1 MFSDFIN
8 KQGNRTCFIINHKNM
23 KKNYALLLLSVAALT
38 ANAQQ
43 INGDFDSAW
52 EKCVPW
58 DSKGNTMTEG
68 VQPQGWHMANV
79 LLAGKVGE
87 KITRSAK
94 GEPANYAVK
103 VKNIYNS
110 AVKQNIPGYFTL
122 GTPWATAETKNL
134 SVRNSD
140 GGTFGGKEFTY
151 HPDAISFEYQR
162 DNSNGTDEP
171 ATVLAYLWNGTWTQ
185 KDVPGNTALGALA
198 WWGSATRV
206 DMQNRERNV
215 LGINKTAT
223 GGDVTKTEGA
233 TLVATIDHAITEST
247 EGEWKTDTI
256 PFVYKKGC
264 ETAGV
269 ENINVIF
276 SSANYFGPQSD
287 IKKGNS
293 LTVDNVKLIY
303 YHALSSLK
311 PTDNNGNDIDINFSP
326 DTLNYT
332 VESTYDPYWTT
343 VGYTKK
349 GVGATVETA
358 YDDLTGQ
365 YVLTVK
371 GEDYDAETN
380 PEAMSVYTIQYQKAA
395 PTLTSLNVAG
405 HEFIPV
411 GNTSTDFT
419 ATGNCYTDEISYVA
433 SSEKATV
440 EQTYNEA
447 EHKLTLTVSEA
458 GCPSSV
464 YTVTFEGQSKEAA
477 YQIANADFEN
487 WTDDENAKI
496 AEGWNSFDTAA
507 GLFASFASMS
517 PMPQKIEGY
526 KGNGVR
532 IVSKDLLGTYANG
545 NLTTGH
551 INMGSTNPTDA
562 SNYNFTDRTDVNGN
576 MPFAG
581 RPDAFEVYARF
592 TPGTAKAAADAEQEQ
607 PALQGRVQLIL
618 HKDAAYHDPEIA
630 EMADEKVGSANVL
643 IPATE
648 EWTKFTGEFSYT
660 TDVTPE
666 VQYLLASATTN
677 PVPGASKDDQLDLD
691 ELRLIYYST
700 LKDLQID
707 GKTVEGFSPEKT
719 EYAIESDNADILNTI
734 TVEKK
739 GVGASVEKNVDLT
752 NNVCTITVKGNDYD
766 VNPAN
771 KTVYTVKLTHTT
783 SIGSVSADN
792 AANHKTYTI
801 GGVRTDKPAAGLY
814 IVDGKKKMVK

>member
-1 MFSDFIN
+1 
-8 KQGNRTCFIINHKNM
+8 M

-58 DSKGNTMTEG
+58 DSKGNTFSKG

-79 LLAGKVGE
+79 VLAGEVGE
-87 KITRSAK
+87 KVTRSAED
-94 GEPANYAVK
+94 EPANYAVK
-103 VKNIYNS
+103 VNNIYNS
-110 AVKQNIPGYFTL
+110 IVKQNIPGYFTL
-122 GTPWATAETKNL
+122 GTPWATAETKGVK
-134 SVRNSD
+134 VRNSD

-162 DNSNGTDEP
+162 DNSNGTDEQ

-185 KDVPGNTALGALA
+185 KDVPGNNAIGVFS
-198 WWGSATRV
+198 WGSATRV

-215 LGINKTAT
+215 LGMSKTAT

-256 PFVYKKGC
+256 PFVYKEGC

-287 IKKGNS
+287 IKAGNS

-311 PTDNNGNDIDINFSP
+311 PTDDYGSDVDINFSP
-326 DTLNYT
+326 DTFNYT
-332 VESTYDPYWTT
+332 VESTYDPDWTT

-349 GVGATVETA
+349 GVGATVEAA

-365 YVLTVK
+365 YVITVK

-411 GNTSTDFT
+411 GNTSKDFT

-440 EQTYNEA
+440 EQTYDEA

-487 WTDDENAKI
+487 WTDDEIAKI

-517 PMPQKIEGY
+517 PMPQKIEGHN
-526 KGNGVR
+526 GNGVR
-532 IVSKDLLGTYANG
+532 IVSKDLLGIYANG
-545 NLTTGH
+545 NITTGH
-551 INMGSTNPTDA
+551 INMGSTNPADA
-562 SNYNFTDRTDVNGN
+562 TNYNFTDRTDVNGN

-592 TPGTAKAAADAEQEQ
+592 TPGTAKAATDEAEQEQ

-618 HKDAAYHDPEIA
+618 HKDAAYHDPELA

-707 GKTVEGFSPEKT
+707 GKTVDGFSPEKT
-719 EYAIESDNADILNTI
+719 EYTIESDNADLLNTI

-771 KTVYTVKLTHTT
+771 KTVYTVKLTPKT

-801 GGVRTDKPAAGLY
+801 GGVRINKLAAGLY
-814 IVDGKKKMVK
+814 IVDGKKKVVK

>member
-1 MFSDFIN
+1 
-8 KQGNRTCFIINHKNM
+8 M

-58 DSKGNTMTEG
+58 DSKGNTTPKG

-79 LLAGKVGE
+79 VLAGEVGE
-87 KITRSAK
+87 KVTRSAED
-94 GEPANYAVK
+94 EPANYAVK
-103 VKNIYNS
+103 VNNIYNS
-110 AVKQNIPGYFTL
+110 IVKQNIPGYFTL
-122 GTPWATAETKNL
+122 GTPWATAETKGVK
-134 SVRNSD
+134 VRNSD

-162 DNSNGTDEP
+162 DNSNGTDEQ

-185 KDVPGNTALGALA
+185 KDVPGNNAVGVFS
-198 WWGSATRV
+198 WGSATRV
-206 DMQNRERNV
+206 DMENRERNV

-256 PFVYKKGC
+256 PFVYKEGC

-276 SSANYFGPQSD
+276 SSTNYFGPQSD

-311 PTDNNGNDIDINFSP
+311 PTDNYGYDVDINFSP

-332 VESTYDPYWTT
+332 VESTYDPDWTT

-349 GVGATVETA
+349 GIGATVEAA

-365 YVLTVK
+365 YVITVK

-405 HEFIPV
+405 HEFIPM
-411 GNTSTDFT
+411 GNTSTNFT
-419 ATGNCYTDEISYVA
+419 ATGNCYTDEVSYVA

-440 EQTYNEA
+440 EQTYDEA

-496 AEGWNSFDTAA
+496 ADGWNSFDTAA

-532 IVSKDLLGTYANG
+532 IVSKDLLGVAYANG

-551 INMGSTNPTDA
+551 INMGSTNPADA
-562 SNYNFTDRTDVNGN
+562 TNYNFTDRTDVNGN

-592 TPGTAKAAADAEQEQ
+592 TPGTAKAATDEAEEQ

-660 TDVTPE
+660 TDEAPE

-719 EYAIESDNADILNTI
+719 EYTIESDNADILNTI

-739 GVGASVEKNVDLT
+739 GVGASVDKDVDLT
-752 NNVCTITVKGNDYD
+752 NNVCTITVYGNDYD

-771 KTVYTVKLTHTT
+771 KTVYTVKLTPTT

-792 AANHKTYTI
+792 AANHKTYTL
-801 GGVRTDKPAAGLY
+801 GGVRINKPAAGLY
-814 IVDGKKKMVK
+814 IVDGKKKVVK

>member
-1 MFSDFIN
+1 
-8 KQGNRTCFIINHKNM
+8 M

-43 INGDFDSAW
+43 INGDFDSEW

-58 DSKGNTMTEG
+58 DSKGNTFSEG

-79 LLAGKVGE
+79 KLAGKVGE
-87 KITRSAK
+87 KVTRSAED
-94 GEPANYAVK
+94 EPANYAVK
-103 VKNIYNS
+103 VNNIYNS
-110 AVKQNIPGYFTL
+110 IVKQNIPGYFTL
-122 GTPWATAETKNL
+122 GTPWATAETRNL

-185 KDVPGNTALGALA
+185 KDVPGNTALGALK
-198 WWGSATRV
+198 WWGNATRV
-206 DMQNRERNV
+206 DMENRERNV
-215 LGINKTAT
+215 LGMSKTAT

-287 IKKGNS
+287 IKAGNS

-311 PTDNNGNDIDINFSP
+311 PTDNNGNDVDINFSP

-332 VESTYDPYWTT
+332 VESTYDPDWTT

-411 GNTSTDFT
+411 GNTSKDFT
-419 ATGNCYTDEISYVA
+419 ATGNCYTDEVSYVA

-440 EQTYNEA
+440 EQTYDEA
-447 EHKLTLTVSEA
+447 EHKLTLTVSEV

-464 YTVTFEGQSKEAA
+464 YTVTFEGKSKEAA
-477 YQIANADFEN
+477 FQIANADFEN

-507 GLFASFASMS
+507 GLFASFAPMS

-592 TPGTAKAAADAEQEQ
+592 TPGTAKAATDEAEHEQ

-630 EMADEKVGSANVL
+630 EMADEKVGAANVL

-660 TDVTPE
+660 TDATPE

-707 GKTVEGFSPEKT
+707 GKTIEGFSPEKT
-719 EYAIESDNADILNTI
+719 EYTIESDNADILNTI

-739 GVGASVEKNVDLT
+739 GVGASVDKDVDLT
-752 NNVCTITVKGNDYD
+752 NNVCTITVYGNDYE

-771 KTVYTVKLTHTT
+771 KTVYTVKLTPTT

-792 AANHKTYTI
+792 AANHKTYTL
-801 GGVRTDKPAAGLY
+801 GGVRINKPAAGLY
-814 IVDGKKKMVK
+814 IVDGKKKVVK

>member
-1 MFSDFIN
+1 MFSGFIQEQLNHTLLIKNN
-8 KQGNRTCFIINHKNM
+8 KM

-43 INGDFDSAW
+43 INGDFDSEW

-58 DSKGNTMTEG
+58 DSKGNTFSKG

-79 LLAGKVGE
+79 VLAGEVGE
-87 KITRSAK
+87 KVTRSAED
-94 GEPANYAVK
+94 EPANYAVK
-103 VKNIYNS
+103 VNNIYNS
-110 AVKQNIPGYFTL
+110 IVKQNIPGYFTL
-122 GTPWATAETKNL
+122 GTPWATAETKGVK
-134 SVRNSD
+134 VRNSD

-162 DNSNGTDEP
+162 DNSNGTDEQ

-185 KDVPGNTALGALA
+185 KDVPGNNAIGVFS
-198 WWGSATRV
+198 WGNATRV

-215 LGINKTAT
+215 LGMSKTAT
-223 GGDVTKTEGA
+223 GGDVTKTDGA

-247 EGEWKTDTI
+247 EGKWKTDTI
-256 PFVYKKGC
+256 PFVYKEGC

-287 IKKGNS
+287 IKAGNS

-311 PTDNNGNDIDINFSP
+311 PTDNNGYDVDINFSP
-326 DTLNYT
+326 DTYNYT
-332 VESTYDPYWTT
+332 VESTYDPDWTT

-349 GVGATVETA
+349 GIGATVEAA

-365 YVLTVK
+365 YVITVK

-440 EQTYNEA
+440 EQTYDEA

-464 YTVTFEGQSKEAA
+464 YTVTFEGKSKEAA

-507 GLFASFASMS
+507 GIFASFASMS

-532 IVSKDLLGTYANG
+532 IVSKDLWVAYANG
-545 NLTTGH
+545 NITTGH
-551 INMGSTNPTDA
+551 INMGSTNPADA
-562 SNYNFTDRTDVNGN
+562 TNYNFTDRTDVNGN

-592 TPGTAKAAADAEQEQ
+592 TPGTAKAATDEAEEQ

-660 TDVTPE
+660 TDEAPE

-707 GKTVEGFSPEKT
+707 GKTIEGFSPEKT
-719 EYAIESDNADILNTI
+719 EYTIESDNADLLNTI
-734 TVEKK
+734 TFEKK
-739 GVGASVEKNVDLT
+739 GVGASVEKNVDPI
-752 NNVCTITVKGNDYD
+752 NNVCTITVYGNDYD

-792 AANHKTYTI
+792 AANHKTYTL
-801 GGVRTDKPAAGLY
+801 GGVRINKPAAGLY
-814 IVDGKKKMVK
+814 IVDGKKKVIK

>member
-1 MFSDFIN
+1 
-8 KQGNRTCFIINHKNM
+8 M

-43 INGDFDSAW
+43 INGDFDAAW

-58 DSKGNTMTEG
+58 DSKGNTFSKG
-68 VQPQGWHMANV
+68 VQPQGWNMANV
-79 LLAGKVGE
+79 VLAGTVGE
-87 KITRSAK
+87 KITRSAED
-94 GEPANYAVK
+94 EPANYAVK
-103 VKNIYNS
+103 VNNIYNS
-110 AVKQNIPGYFTL
+110 IVKQNIPGYFTL
-122 GTPWATAETKNL
+122 GTPWATAETKGT

-140 GGTFGGKEFTY
+140 GGTFGGMKFTY

-162 DNSNGTDEP
+162 DNSNGTDEQ

-185 KDVPGNTALGALA
+185 KDVPGNNAVGVFS
-198 WWGSATRV
+198 WGSATRV
-206 DMQNRERNV
+206 DMENRERNV

-256 PFVYKKGC
+256 PFVYKEGC

-276 SSANYFGPQSD
+276 SSTNYFGPQSD

-326 DTLNYT
+326 DTFNYT
-332 VESTYDPYWTT
+332 VESTYDPDWTT

-349 GVGATVETA
+349 GVGATVEAA

-405 HEFIPV
+405 HEFV
-411 GNTSTDFT
+411 TASSTSTDFT

-440 EQTYNEA
+440 EQTYDEA

-532 IVSKDLLGTYANG
+532 IVSKDLWVAYANG
-545 NLTTGH
+545 NITTGH
-551 INMGSTNPTDA
+551 INMGSTNPADA
-562 SNYNFTDRTDVNGN
+562 TNYNFTDRTDVNGN

-592 TPGTAKAAADAEQEQ
+592 TPGTAKAATEEAEQEQ

-618 HKDAAYHDPEIA
+618 HKDAAYHDPEMA

-660 TDVTPE
+660 TDATPE

-691 ELRLIYYST
+691 ELHLIYYST

-707 GKTVEGFSPEKT
+707 GKTIEGFSPENT
-719 EYAIESDNADILNTI
+719 EYTIESDNADLLNTI
-734 TVEKK
+734 TFEKK
-739 GVGASVEKNVDLT
+739 GVGASVEKDVDLT
-752 NNVCTITVKGNDYD
+752 NNVCTITVYGNDYE

-771 KTVYTVKLTHTT
+771 KTVYTVKLTPTT
-783 SIGSVSADN
+783 SIGSISADN
-792 AANHKTYTI
+792 AANHKTYTL
-801 GGVRTDKPAAGLY
+801 GGVRINKPAAGLY
-814 IVDGKKKMVK
+814 IVDGKKKVVK

>member
-1 MFSDFIN
+1 
-8 KQGNRTCFIINHKNM
+8 M

-43 INGDFDSAW
+43 INGDFDSEW

-58 DSKGNTMTEG
+58 DSKGNTIPKG

-79 LLAGKVGE
+79 VLAGEVGE
-87 KITRSAK
+87 KVTRSAE

-103 VKNIYNS
+103 VNNIYNS
-110 AVKQNIPGYFTL
+110 IVKQNIPGYFTL

-185 KDVPGNTALGALA
+185 KDVPGNNAIGLLT

-215 LGINKTAT
+215 LGMSKTAT

-256 PFVYKKGC
+256 PFVYKEGC

-287 IKKGNS
+287 IKAGNS

-311 PTDNNGNDIDINFSP
+311 PTDDYGYDVDINFSP
-326 DTLNYT
+326 DTFNYT
-332 VESTYDPYWTT
+332 VESTYDPDWTT

-349 GVGATVETA
+349 GVGATVEAA

-365 YVLTVK
+365 YVITVK

-405 HEFIPV
+405 HEFIPA

-419 ATGNCYTDEISYVA
+419 ATGNCYTDEVSYVA

-440 EQTYNEA
+440 EQTYDEA

-464 YTVTFEGQSKEAA
+464 YTVTFEGKSKEAA

-532 IVSKDLLGTYANG
+532 IVSKDLWVAYANG
-545 NLTTGH
+545 NITTGH
-551 INMGSTNPTDA
+551 INMGSTDPTDA

-592 TPGTAKAAADAEQEQ
+592 TPGTAKAATDEAEEQ

-618 HKDAAYHDPEIA
+618 HKDAAYHDPELA

-660 TDVTPE
+660 TDEAPE

-707 GKTVEGFSPEKT
+707 GKTIEGFSPEKT
-719 EYAIESDNADILNTI
+719 EYTIESDNADLLNTI
-734 TVEKK
+734 TFEKK
-739 GVGASVEKNVDLT
+739 GVGASVEKNVDPI
-752 NNVCTITVKGNDYD
+752 NNVCTITVYGNDYD

-771 KTVYTVKLTHTT
+771 KTVYTVKFTSTT

-792 AANHKTYTI
+792 AANHKTYTL
-801 GGVRTDKPAAGLY
+801 GGVRINKPAAGLY
-814 IVDGKKKMVK
+814 IVDGKKKVVK

>member
-1 MFSDFIN
+1 
-8 KQGNRTCFIINHKNM
+8 M

-58 DSKGNTMTEG
+58 DSKGNTMKKG

-79 LLAGKVGE
+79 VLAGEVGE
-87 KITRSAK
+87 KVTRSAED
-94 GEPANYAVK
+94 EPANYAVK
-103 VKNIYNS
+103 VNNIYNS
-110 AVKQNIPGYFTL
+110 IVKQNIPGYFTL
-122 GTPWATAETKNL
+122 GTPWATAETKGVK
-134 SVRNSD
+134 VRNSD

-185 KDVPGNTALGALA
+185 KDVPGNNAIGVFS
-198 WWGSATRV
+198 WGSATRV
-206 DMQNRERNV
+206 DMENRERNV
-215 LGINKTAT
+215 LGMGETAT

-256 PFVYKKGC
+256 PFVYKEGC

-287 IKKGNS
+287 IKAGNS

-311 PTDNNGNDIDINFSP
+311 PTDDYGYDVDINFSP
-326 DTLNYT
+326 DTFNYT
-332 VESTYDPYWTT
+332 VESTYDPDWTT

-349 GVGATVETA
+349 GVGATVEAA

-365 YVLTVK
+365 YVITVK

-405 HEFIPV
+405 HEFIPMD
-411 GNTSTDFT
+411 NTSKDFT
-419 ATGNCYTDEISYVA
+419 ATGNCYTDEVSYVA

-440 EQTYNEA
+440 EQTYDEA

-507 GLFASFASMS
+507 GLLASFASMS

-532 IVSKDLLGTYANG
+532 IVSKDLLGVAYANG
-545 NLTTGH
+545 NITTGH
-551 INMGSTNPTDA
+551 INMGSTDPTDA

-592 TPGTAKAAADAEQEQ
+592 TPGTAKAATDEAEEQ

-618 HKDAAYHDPEIA
+618 HKDAAYHDPELA

-707 GKTVEGFSPEKT
+707 GKTIEGFSPEKT
-719 EYAIESDNADILNTI
+719 EYTIESNNADLLNTI
-734 TVEKK
+734 TFDKK
-739 GVGASVEKNVDLT
+739 GVGARVEKDVDLT
-752 NNVCTITVKGNDYD
+752 NNVCTITVYGNDYD

-771 KTVYTVKLTHTT
+771 KTVYTVKLTSTT

-792 AANHKTYTI
+792 AANHKTYTL
-801 GGVRTDKPAAGLY
+801 GGVRINKPAAGLY
-814 IVDGKKKMVK
+814 IVDGKKKVVK

>member
-1 MFSDFIN
+1 
-8 KQGNRTCFIINHKNM
+8 M

-43 INGDFDSAW
+43 INGDFDAAW

-58 DSKGNTMTEG
+58 DSKGNTMKKG

-79 LLAGKVGE
+79 VLAGEVGE
-87 KITRSAK
+87 KLTRSAE

-122 GTPWATAETKNL
+122 GTPWATAETWFTK
-134 SVRNSD
+134 VRNSD
-140 GGTFGGKEFTY
+140 GGVFGGKEFTY

-162 DNSNGTDEP
+162 DNSNGTDEQ

-185 KDVPGNTALGALA
+185 KDVPGNTEVGVFG
-198 WWGSATRV
+198 WGNATHV
-206 DMQNRERNV
+206 DMENRERNV
-215 LGINKTAT
+215 LGMSKTAT

-256 PFVYKKGC
+256 PFVYKEGC

-287 IKKGNS
+287 IKAGNS

-311 PTDNNGNDIDINFSP
+311 PTDNYGYDVDINFSP
-326 DTLNYT
+326 DTFNYT
-332 VESTYDPYWTT
+332 VESTYDPDWTT

-349 GVGATVETA
+349 GVGATVEAA

-365 YVLTVK
+365 YVITVK

-405 HEFIPV
+405 HEFIPMD
-411 GNTSTDFT
+411 NTSKDFT
-419 ATGNCYTDEISYVA
+419 ATGNCYTDEISYVV
-433 SSEKATV
+433 SSERATV
-440 EQTYNEA
+440 DQTYDEA

-496 AEGWNSFDTAA
+496 ADGWNSFDTAA

-532 IVSKDLLGTYANG
+532 IVSKDLLGVAYANG

-551 INMGSTNPTDA
+551 INMGSTNPADA
-562 SNYNFTDRTDVNGN
+562 TNYNFTDRTDVNGN

-630 EMADEKVGSANVL
+630 EMADKKVGSANVL

-648 EWTKFTGEFSYT
+648 EWTKFTGEFRYA
-660 TDVTPE
+660 TDEAPE

-719 EYAIESDNADILNTI
+719 EYTIESDNADLLNTI
-734 TVEKK
+734 TFEKK
-739 GVGASVEKNVDLT
+739 GVGASVEKNVDPI
-752 NNVCTITVKGNDYD
+752 NNVCAITVYGNDYD

-771 KTVYTVKLTHTT
+771 KTVYTVKLTPTT

-792 AANHKTYTI
+792 AANHKTYTL
-801 GGVRTDKPAAGLY
+801 GGVRINKPAAGLY
-814 IVDGKKKMVK
+814 IVDGKKKVVK

>member
-1 MFSDFIN
+1 
-8 KQGNRTCFIINHKNM
+8 M

-43 INGDFDSAW
+43 INGDFDAAW

-58 DSKGNTMTEG
+58 DSKGNTMKKG

-79 LLAGKVGE
+79 VLAGEVGE
-87 KITRSAK
+87 KVTRSAED
-94 GEPANYAVK
+94 EPANYAVK
-103 VKNIYNS
+103 VNNIYNS
-110 AVKQNIPGYFTL
+110 IVKQNIPGYFTL
-122 GTPWATAETKNL
+122 GTPWATAETFLTK
-134 SVRNSD
+134 VRNSD

-185 KDVPGNTALGALA
+185 KDVPGNTEVGVIG
-198 WWGSATRV
+198 WGKATRV
-206 DMQNRERNV
+206 DMLNRERNV
-215 LGINKTAT
+215 LGMSKTAT

-256 PFVYKKGC
+256 PFVYKEGC

-276 SSANYFGPQSD
+276 SSTNYFGPQSD
-287 IKKGNS
+287 IKAGNS

-311 PTDNNGNDIDINFSP
+311 PTDDYGYDVDINFSP
-326 DTLNYT
+326 DTFNYT
-332 VESTYDPYWTT
+332 VESTYDPDWTT

-349 GVGATVETA
+349 GVGATVEAA

-365 YVLTVK
+365 YVITVK

-411 GNTSTDFT
+411 GNTSTNFT
-419 ATGNCYTDEISYVA
+419 ATGNCYTDEVSYVA

-440 EQTYNEA
+440 EQTYDEA

-507 GLFASFASMS
+507 GLLASFASMS

-532 IVSKDLLGTYANG
+532 IVSKDLLGVAYANG
-545 NLTTGH
+545 NITTGH
-551 INMGSTNPTDA
+551 INMGSTNPADA
-562 SNYNFTDRTDVNGN
+562 TNYNFTDRTDVNGN

-592 TPGTAKAAADAEQEQ
+592 TPGTAKAATADAEQEL

-618 HKDAAYHDPEIA
+618 HKDAAYHDPEMA

-660 TDVTPE
+660 TDEAPE

-719 EYAIESDNADILNTI
+719 EYAIESDNADLLNTI
-734 TVEKK
+734 TFEKK
-739 GVGASVEKNVDLT
+739 GVGASVEKNVDPI
-752 NNVCTITVKGNDYD
+752 NNVCTITVYGNDYD

-771 KTVYTVKLTHTT
+771 KTVYTVKLTSTT

-792 AANHKTYTI
+792 AANHKTYTL
-801 GGVRTDKPAAGLY
+801 GGVRINKPAAGLY
-814 IVDGKKKMVK
+814 IVDGKKKVVK

>member
-1 MFSDFIN
+1 
-8 KQGNRTCFIINHKNM
+8 M

-43 INGDFDSAW
+43 INGDFDAAW

-58 DSKGNTMTEG
+58 DSKGNTMSEG

-79 LLAGKVGE
+79 KLAGKVGE
-87 KITRSAK
+87 KVTRSAED
-94 GEPANYAVK
+94 EPANYAVK

-110 AVKQNIPGYFTL
+110 IVDQNIPGYITL
-122 GTPWATAETKNL
+122 GTPWATAETKGVK
-134 SVRNSD
+134 VRNSD

-185 KDVPGNTALGALA
+185 KDVPGNNAIGVFS
-198 WWGSATRV
+198 WGSATRV
-206 DMQNRERNV
+206 DMENRERNV
-215 LGINKTAT
+215 LGMSKTAT
-223 GGDVTKTEGA
+223 GGDVTKTDGA

-256 PFVYKKGC
+256 PFVYKEGC

-287 IKKGNS
+287 IKAGNS

-311 PTDNNGNDIDINFSP
+311 PTDNYGYDVDINFSP
-326 DTLNYT
+326 DTFNYT
-332 VESTYDPYWTT
+332 VESTYDPDWTT

-349 GVGATVETA
+349 GIGATVEAA

-405 HEFIPV
+405 HEFVTASSTI
-411 GNTSTDFT
+411 TDFT

-440 EQTYNEA
+440 EQTYDEA
-447 EHKLTLTVSEA
+447 EHKLTLTVSET

-532 IVSKDLLGTYANG
+532 IVSKDLLGVAYANG
-545 NLTTGH
+545 NITTGH
-551 INMGSTNPTDA
+551 INMGSTNPADA
-562 SNYNFTDRTDVNGN
+562 TNYNFTDRTDVNGN

-592 TPGTAKAAADAEQEQ
+592 TPGTAKAATDEAEEQ

-618 HKDAAYHDPEIA
+618 HKDAAYHDPELA

-660 TDVTPE
+660 TDEAPE

-719 EYAIESDNADILNTI
+719 EYTIESDNADLLNTI

-739 GVGASVEKNVDLT
+739 GVGASVDKDVDLT
-752 NNVCTITVKGNDYD
+752 NNVCTITVYGNDYD

-771 KTVYTVKLTHTT
+771 KTVYTVKLTSTT

-792 AANHKTYTI
+792 AANHKTYTL
-801 GGVRTDKPAAGLY
+801 GGVRINKPAAGLY
-814 IVDGKKKMVK
+814 IVDGKKKVVK

>member
-1 MFSDFIN
+1 
-8 KQGNRTCFIINHKNM
+8 M

-58 DSKGNTMTEG
+58 DSKGNTMKKG

-79 LLAGKVGE
+79 VLAGEVGE
-87 KITRSAK
+87 KITRSAED
-94 GEPANYAVK
+94 EPANYAVK
-103 VKNIYNS
+103 VNNIYNS
-110 AVKQNIPGYFTL
+110 IVKQNIPGYFTL
-122 GTPWATAETKNL
+122 GTPWATAETKGVK
-134 SVRNSD
+134 VRNSD

-162 DNSNGTDEP
+162 DNSNGTDEQ

-185 KDVPGNTALGALA
+185 KDVPGNNAIGVFS
-198 WWGSATRV
+198 WGSATRL
-206 DMQNRERNV
+206 DMENRERNV
-215 LGINKTAT
+215 LGMSKTAT

-256 PFVYKKGC
+256 PFVYKEGC

-287 IKKGNS
+287 IKAGNS

-311 PTDNNGNDIDINFSP
+311 PTDNYGYDVDINFSP
-326 DTLNYT
+326 DTFNYT
-332 VESTYDPYWTT
+332 VESTYDPNWTT

-349 GVGATVETA
+349 GIGTTVEAA

-365 YVLTVK
+365 YVITVK

-405 HEFIPV
+405 HEFV
-411 GNTSTDFT
+411 TAGSTSTDFT
-419 ATGNCYTDEISYVA
+419 ATGNCYTDEVSYVA

-440 EQTYNEA
+440 EQTYDEA

-464 YTVTFEGQSKEAA
+464 YTVTFEGKSKEAA

-496 AEGWNSFDTAA
+496 ADGWNSFDTAA

-532 IVSKDLLGTYANG
+532 IVSKDLLGVAYANG

-551 INMGSTNPTDA
+551 INMGSTNPADA
-562 SNYNFTDRTDVNGN
+562 TNYNFTDRTDVNGN

-592 TPGTAKAAADAEQEQ
+592 TPGTAKAATDAEQEQ

-618 HKDAAYHDPEIA
+618 HKDAAYHDPEMA

-660 TDVTPE
+660 TDEAPE

-707 GKTVEGFSPEKT
+707 GKTIEGFSPEKT
-719 EYAIESDNADILNTI
+719 EYTIESDNADLLNTI

-739 GVGASVEKNVDLT
+739 GVGASVEKNVDPI
-752 NNVCTITVKGNDYD
+752 NNVCTITVYGNDYD

-771 KTVYTVKLTHTT
+771 KTVYTVKLTSTT

-792 AANHKTYTI
+792 AANHKTYTL
-801 GGVRTDKPAAGLY
+801 GGVRINKPAAGLY

>member
-1 MFSDFIN
+1 MFSGFIQEQLNHTLLIKNN
-8 KQGNRTCFIINHKNM
+8 KM

-58 DSKGNTMTEG
+58 DSKGNTMSEG

-79 LLAGKVGE
+79 KLAGKVGE
-87 KITRSAK
+87 KVTRSAED
-94 GEPANYAVK
+94 EPANYAVK
-103 VKNIYNS
+103 VNNIYNS
-110 AVKQNIPGYFTL
+110 IVKQNIPGYFTL
-122 GTPWATAETKNL
+122 GTPWATAETKGVK
-134 SVRNSD
+134 VRNSD

-185 KDVPGNTALGALA
+185 KDVPGNNAIGVFS
-198 WWGSATRV
+198 WGSATRV
-206 DMQNRERNV
+206 DMENRERNV
-215 LGINKTAT
+215 LGMSKTAT

-256 PFVYKKGC
+256 PFVYKEGC

-287 IKKGNS
+287 IKAGNS

-311 PTDNNGNDIDINFSP
+311 PTDNYGYDVDINFSP
-326 DTLNYT
+326 DTFNYT
-332 VESTYDPYWTT
+332 VESTYDPDWTT

-349 GVGATVETA
+349 GVGATVEAA

-365 YVLTVK
+365 YVITVK

-405 HEFIPV
+405 HEFV
-411 GNTSTDFT
+411 TAGSTSTNFT

-440 EQTYNEA
+440 EQTYDEA

-464 YTVTFEGQSKEAA
+464 YTVTFEGKSKEAA

-532 IVSKDLLGTYANG
+532 IVSKDLWVAYANG
-545 NLTTGH
+545 NITTGH
-551 INMGSTNPTDA
+551 INMGSTDPTDA

-592 TPGTAKAAADAEQEQ
+592 APGTAKAATDEAEEQ

-618 HKDAAYHDPEIA
+618 HKDAAYHDPELA

-660 TDVTPE
+660 TDEAPE

-719 EYAIESDNADILNTI
+719 EYTIESDNADLLNTI
-734 TVEKK
+734 TFEKK
-739 GVGASVEKNVDLT
+739 GVGASVEKDVDPI
-752 NNVCTITVKGNDYD
+752 NNVCTITVYGNDYD

-771 KTVYTVKLTHTT
+771 KTVYTVKLTSTT

-792 AANHKTYTI
+792 AANHKTYTL
-801 GGVRTDKPAAGLY
+801 GGVRINKPAAGLY
-814 IVDGKKKMVK
+814 IVDGKKKVVK

>member
-1 MFSDFIN
+1 MFSGFIQEQLNHTLLIKNN
-8 KQGNRTCFIINHKNM
+8 KM

-43 INGDFDSAW
+43 INGDFDSEW

-58 DSKGNTMTEG
+58 DSKGNTFSKG

-79 LLAGKVGE
+79 VLAGEVGE
-87 KITRSAK
+87 KVTRSAED
-94 GEPANYAVK
+94 EPANYAVK
-103 VKNIYNS
+103 VNNIYNS
-110 AVKQNIPGYFTL
+110 IVKQNIPGYFTL
-122 GTPWATAETKNL
+122 GTPWATAETNGVK
-134 SVRNSD
+134 VRNSD

-185 KDVPGNTALGALA
+185 KDVPGNNAIGVFS
-198 WWGSATRV
+198 WGNATRV

-215 LGINKTAT
+215 LGMSKTAT

-256 PFVYKKGC
+256 PFIYKEGC

-287 IKKGNS
+287 IKAGNS

-311 PTDNNGNDIDINFSP
+311 PTDNNGNDVDINFSP

-365 YVLTVK
+365 YVITVK

-405 HEFIPV
+405 HEFIPMD
-411 GNTSTDFT
+411 NTSKDFT

-440 EQTYNEA
+440 EQTYDEA

-464 YTVTFEGQSKEAA
+464 YTVTFEGKSKEAA

-532 IVSKDLLGTYANG
+532 IVSKDLWVAYANG

-551 INMGSTNPTDA
+551 INMGNTDPTDA

-592 TPGTAKAAADAEQEQ
+592 TPGTAKAATDEAEEQ

-618 HKDAAYHDPEIA
+618 HKDAAYHDPELA

-660 TDVTPE
+660 TDEAPE

-707 GKTVEGFSPEKT
+707 GKTIEGFSPEKT
-719 EYAIESDNADILNTI
+719 EYTIESDNADLLNTI
-734 TVEKK
+734 TFEKK
-739 GVGASVEKNVDLT
+739 GVGASVEKDVDLI
-752 NNVCTITVKGNDYD
+752 NNVCTITVYGNDYD

-771 KTVYTVKLTHTT
+771 KTVYTVKLTPTT

-792 AANHKTYTI
+792 AANHKTYTL
-801 GGVRTDKPAAGLY
+801 GGVRINKPAAGLY
-814 IVDGKKKMVK
+814 IVDGKKKVIK

>member
-1 MFSDFIN
+1 
-8 KQGNRTCFIINHKNM
+8 M
-23 KKNYALLLLSVAALT
+23 KKNYALLLLSVAALS

-43 INGDFDSAW
+43 INGDFDSEW

-58 DSKGNTMTEG
+58 DSKGNTMSEG

-419 ATGNCYTDEISYVA
+419 ATGNCYTDEVSYVA

-440 EQTYNEA
+440 EQAYDEA

-477 YQIANADFEN
+477 FQIANADFEN

-507 GLFASFASMS
+507 GLFASFAPMS

-592 TPGTAKAAADAEQEQ
+592 TPGTAKAATDEAEEQ

-630 EMADEKVGSANVL
+630 EMADKKVGSANVL

-648 EWTKFTGEFSYT
+648 EWTKFTSEFSYA
-660 TDVTPE
+660 TDEAPE

-719 EYAIESDNADILNTI
+719 EYTIESDNADILNTI
-734 TVEKK
+734 TFEKK

-766 VNPAN
+766 VNPSN
-771 KTVYTVKLTHTT
+771 KTVYTVKLTPTA

-792 AANHKTYTI
+792 AANHKTYTL
-801 GGVRTDKPAAGLY
+801 GGVRINKPAAGLY
-814 IVDGKKKMVK
+814 IVDGKKKVVK

>member
-1 MFSDFIN
+1 
-8 KQGNRTCFIINHKNM
+8 M
-23 KKNYALLLLSVAALT
+23 KKNYALLLLSVAALS

-58 DSKGNTMTEG
+58 DSKGNTLSQG

-79 LLAGKVGE
+79 VLAGKVGE
-87 KITRSAK
+87 KVTRSAED
-94 GEPANYAVK
+94 EPANYAVM

-110 AVKQNIPGYFTL
+110 AVKQNIPGYITL

-140 GGTFGGKEFTY
+140 GGTFGGMEFKY

-171 ATVLAYLWNGTWTQ
+171 ATVIAYLWNGTWTQ
-185 KDVPGNTALGALA
+185 KDVPGNTAIGLLS
-198 WWGSATRV
+198 WWGNATRV
-206 DMQNRERNV
+206 DMENRERNV
-215 LGINKTAT
+215 LGMSKTAT

-256 PFVYKKGC
+256 PFVYKEGC

-287 IKKGNS
+287 IKAGNS

-311 PTDNNGNDIDINFSP
+311 PTDNYGYDVDINFSP
-326 DTLNYT
+326 DTFNYT
-332 VESTYDPYWTT
+332 VESTYDPDWTT

-349 GVGATVETA
+349 GVGATVEAA

-365 YVLTVK
+365 YIITVK

-405 HEFIPV
+405 HEFV
-411 GNTSTDFT
+411 TAGSTSTDFT
-419 ATGNCYTDEISYVA
+419 ATGNCYTDEVSYVA

-532 IVSKDLLGTYANG
+532 IVSKDLWVAYANG
-545 NLTTGH
+545 NITTGH
-551 INMGSTNPTDA
+551 INMGSANPADA
-562 SNYNFTDRTDVNGN
+562 TNYNFTDRTDVNGN

-660 TDVTPE
+660 TDATPE

-691 ELRLIYYST
+691 ELHLIYYST

-707 GKTVEGFSPEKT
+707 GKTIKGFSPEKT
-719 EYAIESDNADILNTI
+719 EYTIESDNADLLNTI
-734 TVEKK
+734 TFEKK
-739 GVGASVEKNVDLT
+739 GVGASVEKDVDPI
-752 NNVCTITVKGNDYD
+752 NNVCTITVYGNDYD

-771 KTVYTVKLTHTT
+771 KTVYTVKLTPTT
-783 SIGSVSADN
+783 SIGSVSSDN
-792 AANHKTYTI
+792 TANHKTYTL
-801 GGVRTDKPAAGLY
+801 GGVRINKPAVGLY
-814 IVDGKKKMVK
+814 IVDGKKKVIK

>member
-1 MFSDFIN
+1 MFSGFIQEQLNHTLLIKNN
-8 KQGNRTCFIINHKNM
+8 KM

-43 INGDFDSAW
+43 INGDFDSEW

-58 DSKGNTMTEG
+58 DSKGNTFSKG

-79 LLAGKVGE
+79 LLAGEVGE
-87 KITRSAK
+87 KVTRSAED
-94 GEPANYAVK
+94 EPANYAVK
-103 VKNIYNS
+103 VNNIYNS
-110 AVKQNIPGYFTL
+110 IVKQNIPGYFTL
-122 GTPWATAETKNL
+122 GTPWATAETKGVK
-134 SVRNSD
+134 VRNSD

-185 KDVPGNTALGALA
+185 KDVPGNNAIGVFS
-198 WWGSATRV
+198 WGSATRV

-215 LGINKTAT
+215 LGMSKTAT

-256 PFVYKKGC
+256 PFVYKEGC

-287 IKKGNS
+287 IKAGNS

-311 PTDNNGNDIDINFSP
+311 PTDNNGYDVDINFSP

-332 VESTYDPYWTT
+332 VESTYDPNWTT

-349 GVGATVETA
+349 GVGATVEAA

-365 YVLTVK
+365 YVITVK

-411 GNTSTDFT
+411 GNTSKDFT

-440 EQTYNEA
+440 EQTYDEA

-532 IVSKDLLGTYANG
+532 IVSKDLWVAYANG
-545 NLTTGH
+545 NITTGH
-551 INMGSTNPTDA
+551 INMGSADPTDA

-592 TPGTAKAAADAEQEQ
+592 TPGTAKAATDETEEQ

-618 HKDAAYHDPEIA
+618 HKDAAYHDPELA

-707 GKTVEGFSPEKT
+707 GKTIEGFSPEKT

-739 GVGASVEKNVDLT
+739 GVGASVDKDVDLT

-771 KTVYTVKLTHTT
+771 KTVYTVKLTPTT

-814 IVDGKKKMVK
+814 IVDGKKKVIK

>member
-1 MFSDFIN
+1 
-8 KQGNRTCFIINHKNM
+8 M

-58 DSKGNTMTEG
+58 DSKGNTTPRG

-79 LLAGKVGE
+79 VLAGEVGE
-87 KITRSAK
+87 KVTRSAED
-94 GEPANYAVK
+94 EPANYAVK
-103 VKNIYNS
+103 VNNIYNS
-110 AVKQNIPGYFTL
+110 IVKQNIPGYFTL

-185 KDVPGNTALGALA
+185 KDVPGNNAIGLLS
-198 WWGSATRV
+198 WWGNATRV

-276 SSANYFGPQSD
+276 CSANYFGPQSD
-287 IKKGNS
+287 IKAGNS

-303 YHALSSLK
+303 YHGLSSLK
-311 PTDNNGNDIDINFSP
+311 PTDNYGYDVDINFSP
-326 DTLNYT
+326 DTYNYT
-332 VESTYDPYWTT
+332 VESTYDPDWTT

-349 GVGATVETA
+349 GVGATVDAA

-365 YVLTVK
+365 YVITVK

-380 PEAMSVYTIQYQKAA
+380 PDAMSVYTIQYQKAA

-405 HEFIPV
+405 HEFV
-411 GNTSTDFT
+411 TAGSTSTDFT

-440 EQTYNEA
+440 EQTYDEA

-464 YTVTFEGQSKEAA
+464 YTVTFEGKSKEAA

-507 GLFASFASMS
+507 GLLASFASMS

-532 IVSKDLLGTYANG
+532 IVSKDLWVAYANG
-545 NLTTGH
+545 NITTGH
-551 INMGSTNPTDA
+551 INMGSANPADA
-562 SNYNFTDRTDVNGN
+562 TNYNFTDRTDVNGN

-592 TPGTAKAAADAEQEQ
+592 TPGTAKATADAEQEQ

-660 TDVTPE
+660 TDATPE

-719 EYAIESDNADILNTI
+719 EYTIESDNADLLNTI
-734 TVEKK
+734 TFEKK
-739 GVGASVEKNVDLT
+739 GVGASVEKDVDLT
-752 NNVCTITVKGNDYD
+752 NNVCTITVYGNDYD

-771 KTVYTVKLTHTT
+771 KTVYTVKLTPTT

-792 AANHKTYTI
+792 AANHKTYTL

-814 IVDGKKKMVK
+814 IVDGKKKVVK

>member
-1 MFSDFIN
+1 MFSGFIQEQLNHTLLIKNN
-8 KQGNRTCFIINHKNM
+8 KM

-43 INGDFDSAW
+43 INGDFDAAW

-58 DSKGNTMTEG
+58 DSKGNTMKKG

-79 LLAGKVGE
+79 VLAGEVGE

-94 GEPANYAVK
+94 DEPANYAVK
-103 VKNIYNS
+103 VNNIYNS
-110 AVKQNIPGYFTL
+110 IVKQNIPGYFTL
-122 GTPWATAETKNL
+122 GTPWATAETKGVK
-134 SVRNSD
+134 VRNSD

-185 KDVPGNTALGALA
+185 KDVPGNNAIGVFS
-198 WWGSATRV
+198 WGSATRV

-215 LGINKTAT
+215 LGMSKTAT

-256 PFVYKKGC
+256 PFVYKEGC

-287 IKKGNS
+287 IKAGNS

-311 PTDNNGNDIDINFSP
+311 PTDNYGYDVDINFSP
-326 DTLNYT
+326 DTYNYT
-332 VESTYDPYWTT
+332 VESTYDPDWTT

-349 GVGATVETA
+349 GVGATVEAA

-365 YVLTVK
+365 YVITVK
-371 GEDYDAETN
+371 GEDYNAETN
-380 PEAMSVYTIQYQKAA
+380 PEAKSVYTIQYQKAA

-405 HEFIPV
+405 HEFIPMD
-411 GNTSTDFT
+411 NTSKDFT
-419 ATGNCYTDEISYVA
+419 ATGNCYTDEVSYVA

-440 EQTYNEA
+440 EQTYDEA

-532 IVSKDLLGTYANG
+532 IVSKDLWVAYANG
-545 NLTTGH
+545 NITTGH
-551 INMGSTNPTDA
+551 INMGSTDPTDA

-592 TPGTAKAAADAEQEQ
+592 APGTAKAATDEAEEQ

-660 TDVTPE
+660 TDATPE

-707 GKTVEGFSPEKT
+707 GKTIEGFSPEKT
-719 EYAIESDNADILNTI
+719 EYTIESDNADLLNTI
-734 TVEKK
+734 TFEKK
-739 GVGASVEKNVDLT
+739 GVGASVDKDVDLT
-752 NNVCTITVKGNDYD
+752 NNVCTITVYGNDYD

-771 KTVYTVKLTHTT
+771 KTVYTVKLTPTT

-792 AANHKTYTI
+792 AANHKTYTL
-801 GGVRTDKPAAGLY
+801 GGVRINKPAAGLY
-814 IVDGKKKMVK
+814 IVDGKKKVVK

>member
-1 MFSDFIN
+1 
-8 KQGNRTCFIINHKNM
+8 M
-23 KKNYALLLLSVAALT
+23 KKNYALLLLSVAALS

-58 DSKGNTMTEG
+58 DSKGNTFSKG
-68 VQPQGWHMANV
+68 VQPQGWNMANV
-79 LLAGKVGE
+79 VLAGTVGE
-87 KITRSAK
+87 KITRSAED
-94 GEPANYAVK
+94 EPANYAVK
-103 VKNIYNS
+103 VNNIYNS
-110 AVKQNIPGYFTL
+110 IVKQNIPGYFTL
-122 GTPWATAETKNL
+122 GTPWATAETKGT

-140 GGTFGGKEFTY
+140 GGTFGGMKFTY

-162 DNSNGTDEP
+162 DNSNGTDEQ

-185 KDVPGNTALGALA
+185 KDVPGNNAVGVFS
-198 WWGSATRV
+198 WGSATRV
-206 DMQNRERNV
+206 DMENRERNV
-215 LGINKTAT
+215 LGMSKTAT

-256 PFVYKKGC
+256 PFVYKEGC

-287 IKKGNS
+287 IKAGNS

-311 PTDNNGNDIDINFSP
+311 PTDNYGYDVDINFSP
-326 DTLNYT
+326 DTFNYT
-332 VESTYDPYWTT
+332 VESTYDPDWTT

-349 GVGATVETA
+349 GVGATVEAA

-405 HEFIPV
+405 HEFV
-411 GNTSTDFT
+411 TASSTSTDFT

-440 EQTYNEA
+440 EQTYDEA

-464 YTVTFEGQSKEAA
+464 YTVTFEGKSKEAA

-532 IVSKDLLGTYANG
+532 IVSKDLWVAYANG
-545 NLTTGH
+545 NITTGH
-551 INMGSTNPTDA
+551 INMGSTNPADA
-562 SNYNFTDRTDVNGN
+562 TNYNFTDRTDVNGN

-592 TPGTAKAAADAEQEQ
+592 TPGTAKAATEEAEQEQ

-618 HKDAAYHDPEIA
+618 HKDAAYHDPEMA

-660 TDVTPE
+660 TDATPE

-691 ELRLIYYST
+691 ELHLIYYST

-719 EYAIESDNADILNTI
+719 EYTIESDNADLLNTI
-734 TVEKK
+734 TFEKK
-739 GVGASVEKNVDLT
+739 GVGASVEKDVDLT
-752 NNVCTITVKGNDYD
+752 NNVCTITVYGNDYE

-771 KTVYTVKLTHTT
+771 KTVYTVKLTPTT

-792 AANHKTYTI
+792 AANHKTYTL
-801 GGVRTDKPAAGLY
+801 GGVRINKPAAGLY
-814 IVDGKKKMVK
+814 IVDGKKKVVK

>member
-1 MFSDFIN
+1 
-8 KQGNRTCFIINHKNM
+8 M

-58 DSKGNTMTEG
+58 DSKGNTMKKG

-79 LLAGKVGE
+79 VLAGEVGE
-87 KITRSAK
+87 KITRSAED
-94 GEPANYAVK
+94 EPANYAVK
-103 VKNIYNS
+103 VNNIYNS
-110 AVKQNIPGYFTL
+110 IVKQNIPGYFTL
-122 GTPWATAETKNL
+122 GTPWATAETKGVK
-134 SVRNSD
+134 VRNSD

-162 DNSNGTDEP
+162 DNSNGTDEQ

-185 KDVPGNTALGALA
+185 KDVPGNNAIGVFS
-198 WWGSATRV
+198 WGSATRL
-206 DMQNRERNV
+206 DMENRERNV
-215 LGINKTAT
+215 LGMSKTAT

-256 PFVYKKGC
+256 PFVYKEGC

-287 IKKGNS
+287 IKAGNS

-311 PTDNNGNDIDINFSP
+311 PTDNYGYDVDINFSP
-326 DTLNYT
+326 DTFNYT
-332 VESTYDPYWTT
+332 VESTYDPDWTT

-349 GVGATVETA
+349 GIGATVEAA

-365 YVLTVK
+365 YVITVK

-405 HEFIPV
+405 HEFV
-411 GNTSTDFT
+411 TAGSTSTDFT
-419 ATGNCYTDEISYVA
+419 ATGNCYTDEVSYVA

-440 EQTYNEA
+440 EQTYDEA

-464 YTVTFEGQSKEAA
+464 YTVTFEGKSKEAA

-496 AEGWNSFDTAA
+496 ADGWNSFDTAA

-532 IVSKDLLGTYANG
+532 IVSKDLLGVAYANG

-551 INMGSTNPTDA
+551 INMGSTNPADA
-562 SNYNFTDRTDVNGN
+562 TNYNFTDRTDVNGN

-592 TPGTAKAAADAEQEQ
+592 TPGTAKAATDAEQEQ

-618 HKDAAYHDPEIA
+618 HKDAAYHDPEMA

-660 TDVTPE
+660 TDEAPE

-707 GKTVEGFSPEKT
+707 GKTIEGFSPEKT
-719 EYAIESDNADILNTI
+719 EYTIESDNADLLNTI

-739 GVGASVEKNVDLT
+739 GVGASVEKNVDPI
-752 NNVCTITVKGNDYD
+752 NNVCTITVYGNDYD

-771 KTVYTVKLTHTT
+771 KTVYTVKLTSTT

-792 AANHKTYTI
+792 AANHKTYTL
-801 GGVRTDKPAAGLY
+801 GGVRINKPAAGLY

>member
-1 MFSDFIN
+1 
-8 KQGNRTCFIINHKNM
+8 M

-43 INGDFDSAW
+43 INGDFDAAW

-58 DSKGNTMTEG
+58 DSKGNTFSEG

-79 LLAGKVGE
+79 KLAGKVGE
-87 KITRSAK
+87 KVTRSAED
-94 GEPANYAVK
+94 EPANYAVK

-110 AVKQNIPGYFTL
+110 IVDQNIPGYITL
-122 GTPWATAETKNL
+122 GTPWATAETKGVK
-134 SVRNSD
+134 VRNSD

-162 DNSNGTDEP
+162 DNSNGTDEQ

-185 KDVPGNTALGALA
+185 KDVPGNNAVGVFS
-198 WWGSATRV
+198 WGSATRV
-206 DMQNRERNV
+206 DMENRERNV
-215 LGINKTAT
+215 LGMGETAT

-256 PFVYKKGC
+256 PFVYKEGC

-287 IKKGNS
+287 IKAGNS

-311 PTDNNGNDIDINFSP
+311 PTDNYGYDVDINFSP
-326 DTLNYT
+326 DTFNYT
-332 VESTYDPYWTT
+332 VESTYDPDWTT

-349 GVGATVETA
+349 GVGATVEAA

-365 YVLTVK
+365 YVITVK

-419 ATGNCYTDEISYVA
+419 ATGNCYTDEVSYVA

-440 EQTYNEA
+440 EQTYDEA

-464 YTVTFEGQSKEAA
+464 YTVTFEGKSKEAA

-532 IVSKDLLGTYANG
+532 IVSKDLLGVAYANG

-551 INMGSTNPTDA
+551 INMGSTNPADA
-562 SNYNFTDRTDVNGN
+562 TNYNFTDRTDVNGN

-607 PALQGRVQLIL
+607 PALQGRIQLIL
-618 HKDAAYHDPEIA
+618 HKDAAYHDPELA

-660 TDVTPE
+660 TDEAPE

-719 EYAIESDNADILNTI
+719 EYTIESDNADLLNTI
-734 TVEKK
+734 TFEKK
-739 GVGASVEKNVDLT
+739 GVGARVEKDVDLT
-752 NNVCTITVKGNDYD
+752 NKVCTITVYGNDYD

-771 KTVYTVKLTHTT
+771 KTVYTVKLTPTT

-792 AANHKTYTI
+792 AANHKTYTL
-801 GGVRTDKPAAGLY
+801 GGVRINKPAAGLY
-814 IVDGKKKMVK
+814 IVDGKKKVVK

>member
-1 MFSDFIN
+1 MFSGFIQEQLNHTLLIKNN
-8 KQGNRTCFIINHKNM
+8 KM

-58 DSKGNTMTEG
+58 DSKGNTFSKG

-79 LLAGKVGE
+79 VLAGEVGE
-87 KITRSAK
+87 KVTRSAED
-94 GEPANYAVK
+94 EPANYAVK
-103 VKNIYNS
+103 VNNIYNS
-110 AVKQNIPGYFTL
+110 IVKQNIPGYFTL
-122 GTPWATAETKNL
+122 GTPWATAETKGVK
-134 SVRNSD
+134 VRNSD

-185 KDVPGNTALGALA
+185 KDVPGNNAIGVFS
-198 WWGSATRV
+198 WGSATRV
-206 DMQNRERNV
+206 DMLNRERNV
-215 LGINKTAT
+215 LGMSKTAT

-256 PFVYKKGC
+256 PFVYKEGC

-287 IKKGNS
+287 IKAGNS

-311 PTDNNGNDIDINFSP
+311 PTDDYGYDVDINFSP
-326 DTLNYT
+326 DTFNYT
-332 VESTYDPYWTT
+332 VESTYDPDWTT

-349 GVGATVETA
+349 GVGATVEAA

-365 YVLTVK
+365 YVITVK

-405 HEFIPV
+405 HEFV
-411 GNTSTDFT
+411 TAGSTSTDFT
-419 ATGNCYTDEISYVA
+419 ATGNCYTDEVSYVA

-440 EQTYNEA
+440 EQTYDEA
-447 EHKLTLTVSEA
+447 KHKLTLTVSEA

-464 YTVTFEGQSKEAA
+464 YTVTFEGKSKEAA

-507 GLFASFASMS
+507 GIFASFASMS

-532 IVSKDLLGTYANG
+532 IVSKDLWVAYANG
-545 NLTTGH
+545 NITTGH
-551 INMGSTNPTDA
+551 INMGSTNPADA
-562 SNYNFTDRTDVNGN
+562 TNYNFTDRTDVNGN

-592 TPGTAKAAADAEQEQ
+592 TPGTAKAATDEAEEQ

-618 HKDAAYHDPEIA
+618 HKDAAYHDPELA
-630 EMADEKVGSANVL
+630 EMANEKVGSANVL

-660 TDVTPE
+660 TDEAPE

-707 GKTVEGFSPEKT
+707 GKTIEGFSPEKT
-719 EYAIESDNADILNTI
+719 EYTIESDNADLLNTI
-734 TVEKK
+734 TFEKK

-752 NNVCTITVKGNDYD
+752 NKVCTITVYGNDYD

-771 KTVYTVKLTHTT
+771 KTVYTVKLTTTT

-792 AANHKTYTI
+792 AANHKTYTL
-801 GGVRTDKPAAGLY
+801 GGVRINKPAAGLY
-814 IVDGKKKMVK
+814 IVDGKKKVVK

>member
-1 MFSDFIN
+1 MFSGFIQEQLNHTLLIKNN
-8 KQGNRTCFIINHKNM
+8 KM

-43 INGDFDSAW
+43 INGDFDSEW

-58 DSKGNTMTEG
+58 DSKGNTFSKG

-79 LLAGKVGE
+79 VLAGEVGE
-87 KITRSAK
+87 KVTRSAED
-94 GEPANYAVK
+94 EPANYAVK
-103 VKNIYNS
+103 VNNIYNS
-110 AVKQNIPGYFTL
+110 IVKQNIPGYFTL
-122 GTPWATAETKNL
+122 GTPWATAETKGVK
-134 SVRNSD
+134 VRNSD

-162 DNSNGTDEP
+162 DNSNGTDEQ

-185 KDVPGNTALGALA
+185 KDVPGNNAIGVFS
-198 WWGSATRV
+198 WGNATRV

-215 LGINKTAT
+215 LGMSKTAT
-223 GGDVTKTEGA
+223 GGDVTKTDGA

-247 EGEWKTDTI
+247 EGKWKTDTI
-256 PFVYKKGC
+256 PFVYKEGC

-287 IKKGNS
+287 IKAGNS

-311 PTDNNGNDIDINFSP
+311 PTDNNGYDVDINFSP
-326 DTLNYT
+326 DTYNYT
-332 VESTYDPYWTT
+332 VESTYDPDWTT

-349 GVGATVETA
+349 GIGATVEAA

-365 YVLTVK
+365 YVITVK

-440 EQTYNEA
+440 EQTYDEA

-464 YTVTFEGQSKEAA
+464 YTVTFEGKSKEAA

-507 GLFASFASMS
+507 GIFASFASMS

-532 IVSKDLLGTYANG
+532 IVSKDLWVAYANG
-545 NLTTGH
+545 NITTGH
-551 INMGSTNPTDA
+551 INMGSTNPADA
-562 SNYNFTDRTDVNGN
+562 TNYNFTDRTDVNGN

-592 TPGTAKAAADAEQEQ
+592 TPGTAKAATDEAEEQ

-660 TDVTPE
+660 TDEAPE

-707 GKTVEGFSPEKT
+707 GKTIEGFSPEKT
-719 EYAIESDNADILNTI
+719 EYTIESNNADLLNTI
-734 TVEKK
+734 TFEKK
-739 GVGASVEKNVDLT
+739 GVGASVEKNVDPI
-752 NNVCTITVKGNDYD
+752 NNVCTITVYGNDYD

-792 AANHKTYTI
+792 AANHKTYTL
-801 GGVRTDKPAAGLY
+801 GGVRINKPTAGLY
-814 IVDGKKKMVK
+814 IVDGKKKVIK

>member
-1 MFSDFIN
+1 
-8 KQGNRTCFIINHKNM
+8 M

-43 INGDFDSAW
+43 INGDFDAAW

-58 DSKGNTMTEG
+58 DSKGNTMKKG

-79 LLAGKVGE
+79 VLAGEVGE
-87 KITRSAK
+87 KVTRSAED
-94 GEPANYAVK
+94 EPANYAVK

-122 GTPWATAETKNL
+122 GTPWATAETWFTK
-134 SVRNSD
+134 VRNSD
-140 GGTFGGKEFTY
+140 GGVFGGKEFTY

-162 DNSNGTDEP
+162 DNSNGTDEQ

-185 KDVPGNTALGALA
+185 KDVPGNTEVGVFG
-198 WWGSATRV
+198 WGNATRV

-215 LGINKTAT
+215 LGMSKTAT
-223 GGDVTKTEGA
+223 GGDVTKTDGA

-256 PFVYKKGC
+256 PFVYKEGC

-276 SSANYFGPQSD
+276 SSTNYFGPQSD
-287 IKKGNS
+287 IKAGNS

-311 PTDNNGNDIDINFSP
+311 PTDDYGYDVDINFSP
-326 DTLNYT
+326 DTFNYT
-332 VESTYDPYWTT
+332 VESTYDPDWTT

-349 GVGATVETA
+349 GVGATVEAA

-365 YVLTVK
+365 YVITVK

-405 HEFIPV
+405 HEFIPM
-411 GNTSTDFT
+411 GNTSTNFT
-419 ATGNCYTDEISYVA
+419 ATGNCYTDEVSYVA

-440 EQTYNEA
+440 EQTYDEA

-464 YTVTFEGQSKEAA
+464 YTVTFEGKSKEAA

-496 AEGWNSFDTAA
+496 ADGWNSFDTAA

-532 IVSKDLLGTYANG
+532 IVSKDLLGVAYANG

-551 INMGSTNPTDA
+551 INMGSTNPADA
-562 SNYNFTDRTDVNGN
+562 TNYNFTDRTDVNGN

-592 TPGTAKAAADAEQEQ
+592 TPGTAKAATDEAEEQ

-660 TDVTPE
+660 TDATPE

-691 ELRLIYYST
+691 ELHLIYYST

-707 GKTVEGFSPEKT
+707 GKTIEGFSPEKT

-734 TVEKK
+734 TFEKK
-739 GVGASVEKNVDLT
+739 GVGASVDKDVDLT
-752 NNVCTITVKGNDYD
+752 NNVCTITVYGNDYD

-771 KTVYTVKLTHTT
+771 KTVYTVKLTPTT

-792 AANHKTYTI
+792 AANHKTYTL
-801 GGVRTDKPAAGLY
+801 GGVRINKPAAGLY
-814 IVDGKKKMVK
+814 IVDGKKKVVK

>member
-1 MFSDFIN
+1 MFSGFIQEQLNHTLLIKNN
-8 KQGNRTCFIINHKNM
+8 KM

-43 INGDFDSAW
+43 INGDFDSEW

-58 DSKGNTMTEG
+58 DSKGNTFSKG

-79 LLAGKVGE
+79 VLAGEVGE
-87 KITRSAK
+87 KITRSAED
-94 GEPANYAVK
+94 EPANYAVK
-103 VKNIYNS
+103 VKNIHNS
-110 AVKQNIPGYFTL
+110 IVKQNIPGYFTL
-122 GTPWATAETKNL
+122 GTPWATAETFLTK
-134 SVRNSD
+134 VRNSD

-162 DNSNGTDEP
+162 DNSNGTDEQ

-185 KDVPGNTALGALA
+185 KDVPGNNAIGVFS
-198 WWGSATRV
+198 WGNATRV

-215 LGINKTAT
+215 LGMSKTAT

-256 PFVYKKGC
+256 PFVYKEGC

-287 IKKGNS
+287 IKAGNS

-311 PTDNNGNDIDINFSP
+311 PTDNYGYDVDINFSP
-326 DTLNYT
+326 DTFNYT
-332 VESTYDPYWTT
+332 VESTYDPDWTT

-349 GVGATVETA
+349 GVGATVEAA

-411 GNTSTDFT
+411 GNTSTNFT

-440 EQTYNEA
+440 EQTYDEA

-532 IVSKDLLGTYANG
+532 IVSKDLWVAYANG
-545 NLTTGH
+545 NITTGH
-551 INMGSTNPTDA
+551 INMGSTDPTDA

-592 TPGTAKAAADAEQEQ
+592 TPGTAKAATDEAQEQ

-618 HKDAAYHDPEIA
+618 HKDAAYHDPELA

-660 TDVTPE
+660 TDEAPE

-707 GKTVEGFSPEKT
+707 GKTIEGFSPEKT
-719 EYAIESDNADILNTI
+719 EYTIESDNADLLNTI
-734 TVEKK
+734 TFEKK

-752 NNVCTITVKGNDYD
+752 NKVCTITVYGNDYD

-771 KTVYTVKLTHTT
+771 KTVYTVKLTPTT

-792 AANHKTYTI
+792 AANHKTYTL
-801 GGVRTDKPAAGLY
+801 GGVRINKPAAGLY
-814 IVDGKKKMVK
+814 IVDGKKKVIK

>member
-1 MFSDFIN
+1 
-8 KQGNRTCFIINHKNM
+8 M

-43 INGDFDSAW
+43 INGDFDAAW

-58 DSKGNTMTEG
+58 DSKGNTMSEG

-79 LLAGKVGE
+79 KLAGKVGE
-87 KITRSAK
+87 KVTRSAED
-94 GEPANYAVK
+94 EPTNYAVK

-110 AVKQNIPGYFTL
+110 IVKQNIPGYFTL
-122 GTPWATAETKNL
+122 GTPWATAETKGVK
-134 SVRNSD
+134 VRNSD

-162 DNSNGTDEP
+162 DNSNGTDEQ

-185 KDVPGNTALGALA
+185 KDVPGNNAVGVFS
-198 WWGSATRV
+198 WGSATRV
-206 DMQNRERNV
+206 DMENRERNV
-215 LGINKTAT
+215 LGMGETAT

-256 PFVYKKGC
+256 PFVYKEGC

-287 IKKGNS
+287 IKAGNS

-311 PTDNNGNDIDINFSP
+311 PTDNYGYDVDINFSP
-326 DTLNYT
+326 DTFNYT
-332 VESTYDPYWTT
+332 VESTYDPDWTT

-349 GVGATVETA
+349 GVGATVEAA

-365 YVLTVK
+365 YVITVK

-419 ATGNCYTDEISYVA
+419 ATGNCYTDEVSYVA

-440 EQTYNEA
+440 EQTYDEA

-464 YTVTFEGQSKEAA
+464 YTVTFEGKSKEAA

-517 PMPQKIEGY
+517 PMPQKIDGY

-532 IVSKDLLGTYANG
+532 IVSKDLLGVAYANG

-551 INMGSTNPTDA
+551 INMGSTNPADA
-562 SNYNFTDRTDVNGN
+562 TNYNFTDRTDVNGN

-592 TPGTAKAAADAEQEQ
+592 TPGTAKAATDEAEEQ
-607 PALQGRVQLIL
+607 PALQGRIQLIL
-618 HKDAAYHDPEIA
+618 HKDAAYHDPELA

-648 EWTKFTGEFSYT
+648 EWSKFTGEFSYT
-660 TDVTPE
+660 TDEAPE

-707 GKTVEGFSPEKT
+707 GKTVEEFSPEKT
-719 EYAIESDNADILNTI
+719 EYTIESDNADLLNTI
-734 TVEKK
+734 TFEKK
-739 GVGASVEKNVDLT
+739 GVGARVEKDVDPI

-792 AANHKTYTI
+792 AANHKTYTL
-801 GGVRTDKPAAGLY
+801 GGVRINKPAAGLY
-814 IVDGKKKMVK
+814 IVDGKKKVVK

>member
-1 MFSDFIN
+1 
-8 KQGNRTCFIINHKNM
+8 M
-23 KKNYALLLLSVAALT
+23 KKNYALLLLSVAALS

-43 INGDFDSAW
+43 INGDFDSEW

-58 DSKGNTMTEG
+58 DSKGNTFSKG
-68 VQPQGWHMANV
+68 VQPQGWNMANV
-79 LLAGKVGE
+79 VLAGTVGE
-87 KITRSAK
+87 KITRSAED
-94 GEPANYAVK
+94 EPANYAVK
-103 VKNIYNS
+103 VNNIYNS
-110 AVKQNIPGYFTL
+110 IVKQNIPGYFTL
-122 GTPWATAETKNL
+122 GTPWATAETKGT

-140 GGTFGGKEFTY
+140 GGTFGGMKFTY

-162 DNSNGTDEP
+162 DNSNGTDEQ

-185 KDVPGNTALGALA
+185 KDVPGNNAVGVFS
-198 WWGSATRV
+198 WGSATRV
-206 DMQNRERNV
+206 DMENRERNV
-215 LGINKTAT
+215 LGMSKTAT

-256 PFVYKKGC
+256 PFVYKEGC

-287 IKKGNS
+287 IKAGNS

-311 PTDNNGNDIDINFSP
+311 PTDNYGYDVDINFSP
-326 DTLNYT
+326 DTFNYT
-332 VESTYDPYWTT
+332 VESTYDPDWTT

-349 GVGATVETA
+349 GIGATVEAA

-365 YVLTVK
+365 YVITVK

-380 PEAMSVYTIQYQKAA
+380 SEAMSVYTIQYQKAA

-405 HEFIPV
+405 HEFV
-411 GNTSTDFT
+411 TASSTSTDFT
-419 ATGNCYTDEISYVA
+419 ATGNCYTDEISYAV

-440 EQTYNEA
+440 EQTYDEA

-464 YTVTFEGQSKEAA
+464 YTVTFEGKSKEAA

-532 IVSKDLLGTYANG
+532 IVSKDLLGVAYANG

-551 INMGSTNPTDA
+551 INMGSTNPADA
-562 SNYNFTDRTDVNGN
+562 TNYNFTDRTDVNGN

-592 TPGTAKAAADAEQEQ
+592 TPGTAKAATDEAEEQ

-660 TDVTPE
+660 TDATPE

-707 GKTVEGFSPEKT
+707 GKTIEGFSPEKT
-719 EYAIESDNADILNTI
+719 EYTIESDNADLLNTI
-734 TVEKK
+734 TFEKK
-739 GVGASVEKNVDLT
+739 GVGASVEKNVDLA
-752 NNVCTITVKGNDYD
+752 NNVCTITVYGNDYD

-771 KTVYTVKLTHTT
+771 KTVYTVKLTPTA

-792 AANHKTYTI
+792 AANHKTYTL
-801 GGVRTDKPAAGLY
+801 GGVRINKPAAGLY
-814 IVDGKKKMVK
+814 IVDGKKKVVK

>member
-1 MFSDFIN
+1 MFSGFIN
-8 KQGNRTCFIINHKNM
+8 KQGNRTCFIINYNKM

-43 INGDFDSAW
+43 INGDFDAAW

-58 DSKGNTMTEG
+58 DSKGNTMKKG
-68 VQPQGWHMANV
+68 MQPQGWHMANV
-79 LLAGKVGE
+79 VLAGEVGE
-87 KITRSAK
+87 KIARSAED
-94 GEPANYAVK
+94 EPANYAVK
-103 VKNIYNS
+103 VNNIYNS
-110 AVKQNIPGYFTL
+110 IVKQNIPGYFTL
-122 GTPWATAETKNL
+122 GTPWATAETKGVK
-134 SVRNSD
+134 VRNSD

-162 DNSNGTDEP
+162 DNSNGTDEQ

-185 KDVPGNTALGALA
+185 KDVPGNNAIGVFS
-198 WWGSATRV
+198 WGNATRV

-215 LGINKTAT
+215 LGMSKTAT

-256 PFVYKKGC
+256 PFVYKEGC

-287 IKKGNS
+287 IKAGNS

-311 PTDNNGNDIDINFSP
+311 PTDNNGYDVDINFSP
-326 DTLNYT
+326 DTFNYT
-332 VESTYDPYWTT
+332 VESTYDPNWTT

-349 GVGATVETA
+349 GVGATVEAA

-365 YVLTVK
+365 YVITVK

-405 HEFIPV
+405 HEFV
-411 GNTSTDFT
+411 TASSTSKDFT

-440 EQTYNEA
+440 EQTYDEA

-464 YTVTFEGQSKEAA
+464 YTVTFEGKSKEAA

-507 GLFASFASMS
+507 GLFASFASLS

-532 IVSKDLLGTYANG
+532 IVSKDLWVAYANG
-545 NLTTGH
+545 NITTGH
-551 INMGSTNPTDA
+551 INMGSTNPADA
-562 SNYNFTDRTDVNGN
+562 TNYNFTDRTDVNGN

-592 TPGTAKAAADAEQEQ
+592 TPGTAKAATDEAEQEQ

-618 HKDAAYHDPEIA
+618 HKDAAYHDPELA

-660 TDVTPE
+660 TDEAPE

-707 GKTVEGFSPEKT
+707 GKTIEGFSPEKT
-719 EYAIESDNADILNTI
+719 EYTIESDNADLLNTI
-734 TVEKK
+734 TFEKK
-739 GVGASVEKNVDLT
+739 GVGARVEKDVDLT
-752 NNVCTITVKGNDYD
+752 NNVCTITVYGNDYD

-771 KTVYTVKLTHTT
+771 KTVYTVKLTSTT

-792 AANHKTYTI
+792 AANHKTYTL
-801 GGVRTDKPAAGLY
+801 GGVRINKPAAGLY
-814 IVDGKKKMVK
+814 IVDGKKKVVK

>member
-1 MFSDFIN
+1 MFSGFIQEQLNHTLLIKNN
-8 KQGNRTCFIINHKNM
+8 KM

-43 INGDFDSAW
+43 INGDFDSEW

-58 DSKGNTMTEG
+58 DSKGNTMKKG

-79 LLAGKVGE
+79 VLAGEVGE
-87 KITRSAK
+87 KVTRSAED
-94 GEPANYAVK
+94 EPANYAVK
-103 VKNIYNS
+103 VNNIYNS
-110 AVKQNIPGYFTL
+110 IVKQNIPGYFTL
-122 GTPWATAETKNL
+122 GTPWATAETKGVK
-134 SVRNSD
+134 VRNSD

-162 DNSNGTDEP
+162 DNSNGTDEQ

-185 KDVPGNTALGALA
+185 KDVPGNNAIGVFS
-198 WWGSATRV
+198 WGSATRV
-206 DMQNRERNV
+206 DMENRERNV
-215 LGINKTAT
+215 LGMSKTAT

-256 PFVYKKGC
+256 PFVYKEGC

-287 IKKGNS
+287 IKAGNS

-311 PTDNNGNDIDINFSP
+311 PTDDYGYDVDINFSP
-326 DTLNYT
+326 DTFNYT
-332 VESTYDPYWTT
+332 VESTYDPDWTT

-349 GVGATVETA
+349 GVGATVEAA

-365 YVLTVK
+365 YVITVK

-411 GNTSTDFT
+411 GNTSTNFT
-419 ATGNCYTDEISYVA
+419 ATGNCYTDEVSYVA

-440 EQTYNEA
+440 EQTYDEA

-532 IVSKDLLGTYANG
+532 IVSKDLWVAYANG
-545 NLTTGH
+545 NITTGH
-551 INMGSTNPTDA
+551 INMGSTDPTDA

-592 TPGTAKAAADAEQEQ
+592 TPGTAKAATDEAQEQ

-618 HKDAAYHDPEIA
+618 HKDAAYHDPELA

-660 TDVTPE
+660 TDEAPE

-707 GKTVEGFSPEKT
+707 GKTIEGFSPEKT
-719 EYAIESDNADILNTI
+719 EYTIESDNADLLNTI
-734 TVEKK
+734 TFEKK
-739 GVGASVEKNVDLT
+739 GVGASVEKNVDPI
-752 NNVCTITVKGNDYD
+752 NNVCTITVYGNDYD

-792 AANHKTYTI
+792 AANHKTYTL
-801 GGVRTDKPAAGLY
+801 GGVRINKPAAGLY
-814 IVDGKKKMVK
+814 IVDGKKKVVK

>member
-1 MFSDFIN
+1 MFSGFIQEQLNHTLLIKNN
-8 KQGNRTCFIINHKNM
+8 KM

-58 DSKGNTMTEG
+58 DSKGNTFSKG

-79 LLAGKVGE
+79 VLAGEVGE
-87 KITRSAK
+87 KVTRSAED
-94 GEPANYAVK
+94 EPANYAVK
-103 VKNIYNS
+103 VNNIYNS
-110 AVKQNIPGYFTL
+110 IVNQNIPGYFTL
-122 GTPWATAETKNL
+122 GTPWATAETKGVK
-134 SVRNSD
+134 VRNSD

-185 KDVPGNTALGALA
+185 KDVPGNNAIGVFS
-198 WWGSATRV
+198 WGSATRV

-215 LGINKTAT
+215 LGMSKTAT
-223 GGDVTKTEGA
+223 GGDVTKTDGA

-247 EGEWKTDTI
+247 DGEWKTDTI
-256 PFVYKKGC
+256 PFVYKEGC

-287 IKKGNS
+287 IKAGNS

-311 PTDNNGNDIDINFSP
+311 PTDNYGYDVDINFSP
-326 DTLNYT
+326 DTFNYT
-332 VESTYDPYWTT
+332 VESTYDPDWTT

-349 GVGATVETA
+349 GVGATVEAA

-365 YVLTVK
+365 YVITVK

-405 HEFIPV
+405 HEFV
-411 GNTSTDFT
+411 TAGSTSTDFT

-440 EQTYNEA
+440 EQTYDEA

-464 YTVTFEGQSKEAA
+464 YTVTFEGKSKEAA

-532 IVSKDLLGTYANG
+532 IVSKDLWVAYANG
-545 NLTTGH
+545 NITTGH
-551 INMGSTNPTDA
+551 INMGSTDPTDA

-592 TPGTAKAAADAEQEQ
+592 APGTAKAATDEAEEQ

-618 HKDAAYHDPEIA
+618 HKDAAYHDPELA

-660 TDVTPE
+660 TDEAPE

-719 EYAIESDNADILNTI
+719 EYTIESDNADLLNTI

-739 GVGASVEKNVDLT
+739 GVGASVEKNVDPI
-752 NNVCTITVKGNDYD
+752 NNVCTITVYGNDYD

-771 KTVYTVKLTHTT
+771 KTVYTVKLTSTT

-792 AANHKTYTI
+792 AANHKTYTL
-801 GGVRTDKPAAGLY
+801 GGVRINKPAAGLY
-814 IVDGKKKMVK
+814 IVDGKKKVIK

>member
-1 MFSDFIN
+1 
-8 KQGNRTCFIINHKNM
+8 M

-43 INGDFDSAW
+43 INGDFDAAW

-58 DSKGNTMTEG
+58 DSKGNTIPEG

-79 LLAGKVGE
+79 VLAGKVGE
-87 KITRSAK
+87 KITRSA
-94 GEPANYAVK
+94 EDESANYAVK

-122 GTPWATAETKNL
+122 GTPWATAETRNL

-185 KDVPGNTALGALA
+185 KDVPGNTALGALK
-198 WWGSATRV
+198 WWGNATRV
-206 DMQNRERNV
+206 DMENRERNV
-215 LGINKTAT
+215 LGMSKTAT

-287 IKKGNS
+287 IKAGNS

-303 YHALSSLK
+303 YHGLSSLK
-311 PTDNNGNDIDINFSP
+311 PTDNYGYDVDINFSP
-326 DTLNYT
+326 DTYNYT
-332 VESTYDPYWTT
+332 VESTYDPDWTT

-440 EQTYNEA
+440 EQTYDEA

-464 YTVTFEGQSKEAA
+464 YTVTFEGKSKEAA
-477 YQIANADFEN
+477 FQIANADFEN

-507 GLFASFASMS
+507 GLFASFAPMS

-551 INMGSTNPTDA
+551 INMGSPNPTDA

-592 TPGTAKAAADAEQEQ
+592 TPGTAKAADEAEQEQ

-648 EWTKFTGEFSYT
+648 EWTKFTGEFSYA
-660 TDVTPE
+660 TDEAPE

-707 GKTVEGFSPEKT
+707 GKTIEGFSPEKT
-719 EYAIESDNADILNTI
+719 EYTIESDNADILNTI

-739 GVGASVEKNVDLT
+739 GVGASVDKDVDPI

-771 KTVYTVKLTHTT
+771 KTVYTVKLTPTT

-801 GGVRTDKPAAGLY
+801 GGVRINKPAAGLY
-814 IVDGKKKMVK
+814 IVDGKKKVVK

>member
-1 MFSDFIN
+1 M
-8 KQGNRTCFIINHKNM
+8 
-23 KKNYALLLLSVAALT
+23 
-38 ANAQQ
+38 
-43 INGDFDSAW
+43 
-52 EKCVPW
+52 
-58 DSKGNTMTEG
+58 
-68 VQPQGWHMANV
+68 
-79 LLAGKVGE
+79 
-87 KITRSAK
+87 
-94 GEPANYAVK
+94 
-103 VKNIYNS
+103 
-110 AVKQNIPGYFTL
+110 
-122 GTPWATAETKNL
+122 
-134 SVRNSD
+134 
-140 GGTFGGKEFTY
+140 
-151 HPDAISFEYQR
+151 
-162 DNSNGTDEP
+162 
-171 ATVLAYLWNGTWTQ
+171 
-185 KDVPGNTALGALA
+185 
-198 WWGSATRV
+198 
-206 DMQNRERNV
+206 
-215 LGINKTAT
+215 
-223 GGDVTKTEGA
+223 
-233 TLVATIDHAITEST
+233 
-247 EGEWKTDTI
+247 
-256 PFVYKKGC
+256 
-264 ETAGV
+264 
-269 ENINVIF
+269 
-276 SSANYFGPQSD
+276 
-287 IKKGNS
+287 
-293 LTVDNVKLIY
+293 KLIY

-311 PTDNNGNDIDINFSP
+311 PTDNYGYDVDINFSP

-332 VESTYDPYWTT
+332 VESTYDPNWTT

-405 HEFIPV
+405 HEFV
-411 GNTSTDFT
+411 TAGSTSTNFT

-440 EQTYNEA
+440 EQTYDEA

-464 YTVTFEGQSKEAA
+464 YTVTFEGKSKEAA

-532 IVSKDLLGTYANG
+532 IVSKDLWVAYANG
-545 NLTTGH
+545 NITTGH
-551 INMGSTNPTDA
+551 INMGSTNPADA
-562 SNYNFTDRTDVNGN
+562 TNYNFTDRTDVNGN

-592 TPGTAKAAADAEQEQ
+592 TPGTAKAATDEAEEQ

-618 HKDAAYHDPEIA
+618 HKDAAYHDPELA

-660 TDVTPE
+660 TDEAPE

-707 GKTVEGFSPEKT
+707 GKTIEGFSPEKT
-719 EYAIESDNADILNTI
+719 EYTIESDNADLLNTI
-734 TVEKK
+734 TFEKK
-739 GVGASVEKNVDLT
+739 GVGARVEKDVDPI
-752 NNVCTITVKGNDYD
+752 NNVCTITVYGNDYD

-771 KTVYTVKLTHTT
+771 KTVYTVKLTSTT

-792 AANHKTYTI
+792 AANHKTYTL
-801 GGVRTDKPAAGLY
+801 GGVRINKPAAGLY
-814 IVDGKKKMVK
+814 IVDGKKKVVK

>member
-1 MFSDFIN
+1 
-8 KQGNRTCFIINHKNM
+8 M

-43 INGDFDSAW
+43 INGDFDSEW

-58 DSKGNTMTEG
+58 DSKGNTFSKG

-79 LLAGKVGE
+79 VLAGEVGE
-87 KITRSAK
+87 KVTRSAED
-94 GEPANYAVK
+94 EPANYAVK
-103 VKNIYNS
+103 VNNIYNS
-110 AVKQNIPGYFTL
+110 IVKQNIPGYFTL
-122 GTPWATAETKNL
+122 GTPWATAETKGVK
-134 SVRNSD
+134 VRNSD
-140 GGTFGGKEFTY
+140 GGTFGGMKFTY

-185 KDVPGNTALGALA
+185 KDVPGNNAIGVFS
-198 WWGSATRV
+198 WGSATRV

-215 LGINKTAT
+215 LGMSKTAT

-256 PFVYKKGC
+256 PFVYKEGC

-287 IKKGNS
+287 IKAGNS

-311 PTDNNGNDIDINFSP
+311 PTDNNGYDVDINFSP

-411 GNTSTDFT
+411 GNTSTNFT

-507 GLFASFASMS
+507 GLFASFAPMS

-532 IVSKDLLGTYANG
+532 IVSKDLLGVAYANG
-545 NLTTGH
+545 NITTGH
-551 INMGSTNPTDA
+551 INMGSTNPADA
-562 SNYNFTDRTDVNGN
+562 TNYNFTDRTDVNGN

-592 TPGTAKAAADAEQEQ
+592 TPGTAKAATDEAQEQ

-660 TDVTPE
+660 TDEAPE

-719 EYAIESDNADILNTI
+719 EYTIESDNADLLNTI
-734 TVEKK
+734 TFEKK
-739 GVGASVEKNVDLT
+739 GVGASVEKDVDLI
-752 NNVCTITVKGNDYD
+752 NNVCAITVYGNDYD

-771 KTVYTVKLTHTT
+771 KTVYTVKLTTTT

-792 AANHKTYTI
+792 AANHKTYTL
-801 GGVRTDKPAAGLY
+801 GGVRINKPAAGLY
-814 IVDGKKKMVK
+814 IVDGKKKVVK

>member
-1 MFSDFIN
+1 MFSGFIQEQLNHTLLIKNN
-8 KQGNRTCFIINHKNM
+8 KM

-58 DSKGNTMTEG
+58 DSKGNTFSKG

-79 LLAGKVGE
+79 VLAGEVGE
-87 KITRSAK
+87 KVTRSAED
-94 GEPANYAVK
+94 EPANYAVK
-103 VKNIYNS
+103 VNNIYNS
-110 AVKQNIPGYFTL
+110 IVKQNIPGYFTL
-122 GTPWATAETKNL
+122 GTPWATAETKGVK
-134 SVRNSD
+134 VRNSD

-162 DNSNGTDEP
+162 DNSNGTDEQ

-185 KDVPGNTALGALA
+185 KDVPGNNAVGVFS
-198 WWGSATRV
+198 WGSATRV
-206 DMQNRERNV
+206 DMENRERNV
-215 LGINKTAT
+215 LGMGETAT

-256 PFVYKKGC
+256 PFVYKEGC

-287 IKKGNS
+287 IKAGNS

-303 YHALSSLK
+303 YHTLSSLK
-311 PTDNNGNDIDINFSP
+311 PTDNYGYDVDINFSP
-326 DTLNYT
+326 DTFNYT
-332 VESTYDPYWTT
+332 VESTYDPDWTT

-349 GVGATVETA
+349 GVGATVEAA

-365 YVLTVK
+365 YVITVK

-405 HEFIPV
+405 HEFIPMD
-411 GNTSTDFT
+411 NTSKDFT

-440 EQTYNEA
+440 EQTYDEA

-532 IVSKDLLGTYANG
+532 IVSKDLWVAYANG
-545 NLTTGH
+545 NITTGH
-551 INMGSTNPTDA
+551 INMGSTDPTDA

-592 TPGTAKAAADAEQEQ
+592 APGTAKAATDEAEEQ

-618 HKDAAYHDPEIA
+618 HKDAAYHDPELA

-660 TDVTPE
+660 TDEAPE

-719 EYAIESDNADILNTI
+719 EYTIESDNADLLNTI
-734 TVEKK
+734 TFEKK
-739 GVGASVEKNVDLT
+739 GVGARVEKDVDLT
-752 NNVCTITVKGNDYD
+752 NNVCTITVYGNDYD

-771 KTVYTVKLTHTT
+771 KTVYTVKLTSTT

-792 AANHKTYTI
+792 AANHKTYTL
-801 GGVRTDKPAAGLY
+801 GGVRINKPAAGLY
-814 IVDGKKKMVK
+814 IVDGKKKVVK

>member
-1 MFSDFIN
+1 MFSGFIQEQLNHTLLIKNN
-8 KQGNRTCFIINHKNM
+8 KM

-58 DSKGNTMTEG
+58 DSKGNTFSEG

-79 LLAGKVGE
+79 VLAGEVGE
-87 KITRSAK
+87 KVTRSAED
-94 GEPANYAVK
+94 EPANYAVK

-110 AVKQNIPGYFTL
+110 IVNQNIPGYFTL
-122 GTPWATAETKNL
+122 GTPWATAETKGVK
-134 SVRNSD
+134 VRNSD

-162 DNSNGTDEP
+162 DNSNGTDEQ

-185 KDVPGNTALGALA
+185 KDVPGNNAIGVFS
-198 WWGSATRV
+198 WGSATHV
-206 DMQNRERNV
+206 DMENRERNV

-223 GGDVTKTEGA
+223 GGDVTKTDGA

-256 PFVYKKGC
+256 PFVYKEGC

-287 IKKGNS
+287 IKAGNS

-311 PTDNNGNDIDINFSP
+311 PTDNYGYDLDINFSP

-332 VESTYDPYWTT
+332 VESTYDPDWTT

-349 GVGATVETA
+349 GVGATVEAA

-365 YVLTVK
+365 YVITVK

-405 HEFIPV
+405 HEFIPMD
-411 GNTSTDFT
+411 NTSKDFT
-419 ATGNCYTDEISYVA
+419 ATGNCYTDEISYVV
-433 SSEKATV
+433 SSEKAKV
-440 EQTYNEA
+440 EQTYDEA

-507 GLFASFASMS
+507 GIFASFASMS

-532 IVSKDLLGTYANG
+532 IVSKDLWVAYANG
-545 NLTTGH
+545 NITTGH
-551 INMGSTNPTDA
+551 INMGSTNPADA
-562 SNYNFTDRTDVNGN
+562 TNYNFTDRTDVNGN

-592 TPGTAKAAADAEQEQ
+592 TPGTAKAATDEAEEQ

-660 TDVTPE
+660 TDEAPE

-707 GKTVEGFSPEKT
+707 GKTIEGFSPEKT
-719 EYAIESDNADILNTI
+719 EYTIESDNADLLNTI

-739 GVGASVEKNVDLT
+739 GVGASVDKDVDLT
-752 NNVCTITVKGNDYD
+752 NNVCTITVYGNDYD

-771 KTVYTVKLTHTT
+771 KTVYTVKLTSTT

-792 AANHKTYTI
+792 AANHKTYTL
-801 GGVRTDKPAAGLY
+801 GGVRINKPAAGLY
-814 IVDGKKKMVK
+814 IVDGKKKVVK

>member
-1 MFSDFIN
+1 
-8 KQGNRTCFIINHKNM
+8 M

-58 DSKGNTMTEG
+58 DSKGNTMKKG
-68 VQPQGWHMANV
+68 MQPQGWHMANV
-79 LLAGKVGE
+79 VLAGEVGE
-87 KITRSAK
+87 KVTRSAED
-94 GEPANYAVK
+94 EPANYAVK

-110 AVKQNIPGYFTL
+110 IVDQNIPGYITL
-122 GTPWATAETKNL
+122 GTPWATAETKGVK
-134 SVRNSD
+134 VRNSD

-185 KDVPGNTALGALA
+185 KDVPGNNAIGVFS
-198 WWGSATRV
+198 WGSATRV
-206 DMQNRERNV
+206 DMENRERNV
-215 LGINKTAT
+215 LGMSKTAT

-256 PFVYKKGC
+256 PFVYKDGC

-287 IKKGNS
+287 IKAGNS

-311 PTDNNGNDIDINFSP
+311 PTDNYGYDVDINFSP
-326 DTLNYT
+326 DTFNYT
-332 VESTYDPYWTT
+332 VESTYDPDWTT

-349 GVGATVETA
+349 GVGATVEAA

-365 YVLTVK
+365 YVITVK

-419 ATGNCYTDEISYVA
+419 ATGNCYTDEVSYVA

-440 EQTYNEA
+440 EQTYDEA

-464 YTVTFEGQSKEAA
+464 YTVTFEGKSKEAA

-532 IVSKDLLGTYANG
+532 IVSKDLLGVAYANG

-551 INMGSTNPTDA
+551 INMGSTNPADA
-562 SNYNFTDRTDVNGN
+562 TNYNFTDRTDVNGN

-592 TPGTAKAAADAEQEQ
+592 TPGTAKAATDEAEEQ
-607 PALQGRVQLIL
+607 PALQGRIQLIL
-618 HKDAAYHDPEIA
+618 HKDAAYHDPELA

-660 TDVTPE
+660 TDEAPE

-719 EYAIESDNADILNTI
+719 EYTIESDNADLLNTI
-734 TVEKK
+734 TFEKK
-739 GVGASVEKNVDLT
+739 GVGARVEKNVDPI

-771 KTVYTVKLTHTT
+771 KTVYTVKLTPTT

-792 AANHKTYTI
+792 AANHKTYTL
-801 GGVRTDKPAAGLY
+801 GGVRINKPAAGLY
-814 IVDGKKKMVK
+814 IVDGKKKVVK